1 MGLSLDLDRVLRKLI
16 RCSRLLYQ
24 LDYLVK
30 SEMDIP
36 TSS

>member
-1 MGLSLDLDRVLRKLI
+1 MGLSLDLDRVLRRLI

-24 LDYLVK
+24 LDYFVK
-30 SEMDIP
+30 LDRDIP